1 MSQRK
6 PCKYF
11 AQGACWRGDHCKFV
25 HERKEPQPLSRNVM
39 VCTFYQKGN
48 CTYGSRCK
56 YEHVKSSWVAS
67 GGAAGASSSS
77 MSPHQSVILSSVPAC
92 AVSSRNSKKEDRP
105 LCSFDVAG
113 DCPHGDKCSFVH
125 GDLCPTCGKHSL
137 HPFRADER
145 EEHLKSCEKNQKF
158 HVAVK
163 QSEEIECCVCL
174 DRVLSKPTAAE
185 RKFAVLPECDH
196 PFCISCIRNWRNG
209 SPASGMALRA
219 CPICRKTSHFVIPS
233 LIWYSCKEEKQE
245 IIDTYK
251 ARLRKIDCKHFN
263 FGNGNCPFSIN
274 CFYKHTVMPGSYTWK
289 HHKPPPRRPP
299 PRRRSNAGHMDSS
312 FDYLGPAMED
322 FLDLFD
328 DDYLDYDNYCDPF
341 HEGYQLD
348 IFDYEDYLEEEHL
361 SPFDMALLLAGMDCG
376 GASDISS
383 DEDDFY

>member
-25 HERKEPQPLSRNVM
+25 HERKEPQPLSRNV
-39 VCTFYQKGN
+39 CTFYQKGN

-56 YEHVKSSWVAS
+56 YEHVKTSWVAS

-77 MSPHQSVILSSVPAC
+77 SPHQSVILSSIPAS
-92 AVSSRNSKKEDRP
+92 VGSSRDGKKEDRP

-137 HPFRADER
+137 HPFQADER
-145 EEHLKSCEKNQKF
+145 EEHVKSCEKNQKF
-158 HVAVK
+158 LVAVK
-163 QSEEIECCVCL
+163 RSEEIECSVCL

-185 RKFAVLPECDH
+185 RKFAVLPECNH

-233 LIWYSCKEEKQE
+233 LIWYSSKEEKQE

-251 ARLRKIDCKHFN
+251 ARLRQIDCKHFN
-263 FGNGNCPFSIN
+263 FGNGSCPFGIN

-299 PRRRSNAGHMDSS
+299 PRRRSNAGHADSS
-312 FDYLGPAMED
+312 FDYFGPTMED
-322 FLDLFD
+322 LLDMFD

-341 HEGYQLD
+341 HEEYQLD
-348 IFDYEDYLEEEHL
+348 VFDYEDYFDEERL